1 MDDLIGISMKNVNRR
16 SIFSEIIIV
25 DFYDGPTEAIC
36 KIISSNDWVI
46 ASLVYFGPHLNER
59 IFSIISVTDDWL
71 NRFESGLQ
79 SLRNNNFECYWEIKH
94 GIEKYSR
101 SYSGNAYLLK
111 CGILSAEVYEIVQIK
126 SDKLEYFPN
135 IESVLTQKKEYQSK
149 WIGAFIES
157 R

>member
-1 MDDLIGISMKNVNRR
+1 MDDLISISMKNVNRR
-16 SIFSEIIIV
+16 SIFSEITIV
-25 DFYDGPTEAIC
+25 DFYEGPTEAIC
-36 KIISSNDWVI
+36 KIISSDDWVI
-46 ASLVYFGPHLNER
+46 ASLVYFEPHLNER

-79 SLRNNNFECYWEIKH
+79 SLRNNNFECYWEIKY
-94 GIEKYSR
+94 GIEEYYR

-149 WIGAFIES
+149 WIDANGF
-157 R
+157 